1 MAIPT
6 EVFAHHLQAF
16 AAGDID
22 EILRDYRED
31 SVMLYGDRVW
41 RGLAGARAFFKLWIE
56 DWLPP
61 GCRFDIID
69 QQAVDDLVYL
79 TWTAESD
86 AYVYDLGTDTFLIND
101 GKVVRQTVAS
111 LRRRK

>member
-41 RGLAGARAFFKLWIE
+41 RGLAGARAFFKL
-56 DWLPP
+56 
-61 GCRFDIID
+61 
-69 QQAVDDLVYL
+69 
-79 TWTAESD
+79 
-86 AYVYDLGTDTFLIND
+86 
-101 GKVVRQTVAS
+101 
-111 LRRRK
+111 